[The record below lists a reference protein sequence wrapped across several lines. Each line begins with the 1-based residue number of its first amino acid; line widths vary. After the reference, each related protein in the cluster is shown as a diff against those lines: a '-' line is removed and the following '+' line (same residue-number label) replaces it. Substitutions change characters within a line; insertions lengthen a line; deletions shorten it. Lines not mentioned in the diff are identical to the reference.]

1 MNGICA
7 TYTELFSNIFKR
19 ILLLLGK
26 LAGYKG
32 FAVLVATVL
41 LKSGYIGEGAW
52 ATVVVSALCGMIV
65 PKAFTAAGGVGG
77 SFAGQGFTEEEDYEK
92 KYFDESAGGFYSS
105 SRRKSTAG
113 RSEASE
119 AGKKRIREA
128 FERAAMRRDTEPRAG
143 E

>member
-1 MNGICA
+1 MNEICV

-41 LKSGYIGEGAW
+41 LKRGYVGEGAW
-52 ATVVVSALCGMIV
+52 ATVVVSSLCGMIV
-65 PKAFTAAGGVGG
+65 PKAFTAAGGLGG

-105 SRRKSTAG
+105 SRRKHKG
-113 RSEASE
+113 RSCRAAG

-128 FERAAMRRDTEPRAG
+128 FERAEKRRNSEREAG